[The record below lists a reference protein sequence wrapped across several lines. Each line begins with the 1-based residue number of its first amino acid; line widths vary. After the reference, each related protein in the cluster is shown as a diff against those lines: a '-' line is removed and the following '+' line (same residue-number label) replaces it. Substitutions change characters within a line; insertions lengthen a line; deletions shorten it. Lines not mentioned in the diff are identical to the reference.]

1 MKKEEIINQETLFN
15 YCYEKAKTKVLKNWP
30 LSIEEIENINNNESI
45 IFKAFFK
52 MHESIRIDEEIELI
66 KKYYLN
72 DRIEKEINKCINK
85 YKSCTAVFIAR
96 IEYFITREII

>member
-1 MKKEEIINQETLFN
+1 MKKEEIINQKTFWN
-15 YCYEKAKTKVLKNWP
+15 YCYNKAKKNVLKNWV
-30 LSIEEIENINNNESI
+30 LSDKKIEDIKSNESI

-52 MHESIRIDEEIELI
+52 MHKSFCLDEELELI

-72 DRIEKEINKCINK
+72 ERIEKETNKCLNK
-85 YKSCTAVFIAR
+85 YRSCTNVFIKR

>member
-1 MKKEEIINQETLFN
+1 MKKEEIINQETLWN
-15 YCYEKAKTKVLKNWP
+15 YCYNKAKNNVLKSWNFDV
-30 LSIEEIENINNNESI
+30 EEIENINNNESI

-72 DRIEKEINKCINK
+72 DRIEKEINKCLKK
-85 YKSCTAVFIAR
+85 YRSCTSIWIKR